1 MEVREILIANTKDQK
16 RYRIMT
22 GAETLGELQDQITR
36 NENVMVW
43 DKPNKVWL
51 TNPHPININGMSFT
65 EGISNTQL
73 VDRTSQLPMAV
84 NFKGQVTNNLMV
96 LMTNTTKSIR
106 SGAAQKFDRKA
117 LYAQIKSFG
126 LEETVKTKF
135 GKNFTMVGSADLA
148 ALIDSTNAGINNK
161 KAAIKEAQQELAAGK
176 QKEEKVVNTPAPEEK
191 KEEKKLPDVK
201 SAPHAQTVEWFYD
214 GVKKMVGDNLL
225 NEKDIAVLADLFTE
239 LALRLEE
246 EKPKI
251 TDDDIEE
258 MMRKARH

>member
-1 MEVREILIANTKDQK
+1 METREILIANTKDQK

-51 TNPHPININGMSFT
+51 TNTQPINFSGMSFT

-84 NFKGQVTNNLMV
+84 NFKGQVTNNLMM
-96 LMTNTTKSIR
+96 LLTNTTKNIP

-117 LYAQIKSFG
+117 LYAEVKTYG
-126 LEETVKTKF
+126 LENAIKAKY
-135 GKNFTMVGSADLA
+135 GKNFTMVSSADLA
-148 ALIDSTNAGINNK
+148 AMIEGAKDKTK

-176 QKEEKVVNTPAPEEK
+176 QKEEK
-191 KEEKKLPDVK
+191 KEEKKLSDVK
-201 SAPHAQTVEWFYD
+201 SAPHAATVDWFYT
-214 GVKKMVGDNLL
+214 GIKSMVKDNIL
-225 NEKDIAVLADLFTE
+225 NGKDVTVIADLCTE

-251 TDDDIEE
+251 TDEDIE
-258 MMRKARH
+258 MMIDKAIR

>member
-51 TNPHPININGMSFT
+51 TNTTPINISGMSFT

-73 VDRTSQLPMAV
+73 VDRSSQLPRAV
-84 NFKGQVTNNLMV
+84 NFKGQVTNNLMM

-117 LYAQIKSFG
+117 LYAEVKTYG
-126 LEETVKTKF
+126 LENAIKAKY
-135 GKNFTMVGSADLA
+135 GKNFTMVSSADLA
-148 ALIDSTNAGINNK
+148 AMIEGAKGKNN
-161 KAAIKEAQQELAAGK
+161 KAAIKEAQQELSAGK
-176 QKEEKVVNTPAPEEK
+176 QKEEVVNTPAPEEK

-201 SAPHAQTVEWFYD
+201 SAPHATTVDWFYT
-214 GVKKMVGDNLL
+214 GIKSMVKDNLL
-225 NEKDIAVLADLFTE
+225 NEKDVAVIADLCTE

-251 TDDDIEE
+251 TDDDIE
-258 MMRKARH
+258 MMIYKARC

>member
-51 TNPHPININGMSFT
+51 TNTHPINISDMSFT

-73 VDRTSQLPMAV
+73 VDRSSQLPRAV
-84 NFKGQVTNNLMV
+84 NFKGQVTNNLMM

-117 LYAQIKSFG
+117 LYAEVKTYG
-126 LEETVKTKF
+126 LENAIKAKY
-135 GKNFTMVGSADLA
+135 GKNFTMVSSADLA
-148 ALIDSTNAGINNK
+148 AMVEGVKSKNN
-161 KAAIKEAQQELAAGK
+161 KAAIKEAQQELSVGK
-176 QKEEKVVNTPAPEEK
+176 QKEEVVNTSAPEEK

-201 SAPHAQTVEWFYD
+201 SAPHATTVDWFYT
-214 GVKKMVGDNLL
+214 GIKSMVKDNLL
-225 NEKDIAVLADLFTE
+225 NEKDVAVIADLCTE

-246 EKPKI
+246 EKPEI
-251 TDDDIEE
+251 TDDDIE
-258 MMRKARH
+258 MMINRAGC

>member
-51 TNPHPININGMSFT
+51 TNTQPINISGMSFT

-73 VDRTSQLPMAV
+73 VDRSSQLPMAV
-84 NFKGQVTNNLMV
+84 NFKGQVTNNLMM

-117 LYAQIKSFG
+117 LYAEVKTLG
-126 LEETVKTKF
+126 LENAIKAKY
-135 GKNFTMVGSADLA
+135 GKNFTMVSSADLA
-148 ALIDSTNAGINNK
+148 AMIEGAKGKTK
-161 KAAIKEAQQELAAGK
+161 KAAIKEAQQELSAGK
-176 QKEEKVVNTPAPEEK
+176 QKQPTVPSVSPEG
-191 KEEKKLPDVK
+191 KEEKKLPDIK
-201 SAPHAQTVEWFYD
+201 SAPHASTVDWFYT
-214 GVKKMVGDNLL
+214 GIKSMVKDNLL
-225 NEKDIAVLADLFTE
+225 NEKDVVVIADLCTE

-251 TDDDIEE
+251 TDDDIE
-258 MMRKARH
+258 MMINKAIC

>member
-51 TNPHPININGMSFT
+51 TNTQPINISGMSFT

-84 NFKGQVTNNLMV
+84 NFKGQVTNNLMM
-96 LMTNTTKSIR
+96 LMTNTTKAIR

-117 LYAQIKSFG
+117 LYAEVKTYG
-126 LEETVKTKF
+126 LENAIKTKY
-135 GKNFTMVGSADLA
+135 GKNFTMVSSADLA
-148 ALIDSTNAGINNK
+148 AMIEGGKGKTK
-161 KAAIKEAQQELAAGK
+161 KAAIKEAQQELAAGNQK
-176 QKEEKVVNTPAPEEK
+176 QPQCPQVSPEEEK

-201 SAPHAQTVEWFYD
+201 SAPHATTVDWFYT
-214 GVKKMVGDNLL
+214 GIKSMVKDNLL
-225 NEKDIAVLADLFTE
+225 NEKDVVVIADLCTE

-251 TDDDIEE
+251 TDDDIER
-258 MMRKARH
+258 MIDKAIS

>member
-16 RYRIMT
+16 KYRIMT

-51 TNPHPININGMSFT
+51 TNTQPINISGMSFT

-84 NFKGQVTNNLMV
+84 NFKGQVTNNLMM
-96 LMTNTTKSIR
+96 LMTNTTKAIR
-106 SGAAQKFDRKA
+106 SGAGDRAAAYK
-117 LYAQIKSFG
+117 LIKDKN
-126 LEETVKTKF
+126 LQDAVKTKF
-135 GKNFTMVGSADLA
+135 GKNFTQVSTVDLFA
-148 ALIDSTNAGINNK
+148 FAKSQQHKKSEANYKAL
-161 KAAIKEAQQELAAGK
+161 KEAQQELSAGK
-176 QKEEKVVNTPAPEEK
+176 QKQPTVPSVSPEG

-201 SAPHAQTVEWFYD
+201 SAPHAATVEWFYT
-214 GVKKMVGDNLL
+214 GIKSMVKDNLL
-225 NEKDIAVLADLFTE
+225 NEKDVAVLTDLYTE

-246 EKPKI
+246 EKPKV
-251 TDDDIEE
+251 TVDDMEQMLRDAGIP
-258 MMRKARH
+258 A

>member
-51 TNPHPININGMSFT
+51 TNTQPINISGMSFT

-84 NFKGQVTNNLMV
+84 NFKGQVTNNLMM

-117 LYAQIKSFG
+117 LYAEVKTLG
-126 LEETVKTKF
+126 LENAIKAKY
-135 GKNFTMVGSADLA
+135 GKNFTMVSSADLA
-148 ALIDSTNAGINNK
+148 AMVEGAKGKNN
-161 KAAIKEAQQELAAGK
+161 KAAIKKAQQELAAGK

-201 SAPHAQTVEWFYD
+201 SAPHAATVDWFYT
-214 GVKKMVGDNLL
+214 GIKSMVKDNML
-225 NEKDIAVLADLFTE
+225 NEKDVVVIADLCTE

-251 TDDDIEE
+251 TDDDIE
-258 MMRKARH
+258 MIIYKARC

>member
-22 GAETLGELQDQITR
+22 GAETLGELQDQIIR

-51 TNPHPININGMSFT
+51 TNTQPINISGMSFT

-84 NFKGQVTNNLMV
+84 NFKGQVTNNLMM

-117 LYAQIKSFG
+117 LYAEVKTLG
-126 LEETVKTKF
+126 LENAIKAKY
-135 GKNFTMVGSADLA
+135 GKNFTMVSSADLA
-148 ALIDSTNAGINNK
+148 AMIEGAKGKNN
-161 KAAIKEAQQELAAGK
+161 KAAIKEAQQELSDGK
-176 QKEEKVVNTPAPEEK
+176 QKQLECPEVLPQ
-191 KEEKKLPDVK
+191 EEKKLPDVK
-201 SAPHAQTVEWFYD
+201 SAPHVATVDWFYT
-214 GVKKMVGDNLL
+214 GIKSMVKDNLL
-225 NEKDIAVLADLFTE
+225 NEKDVAVLADLCTE

-258 MMRKARH
+258 MMCKARR

>member
-51 TNPHPININGMSFT
+51 TNTQPINISGMSFT

-84 NFKGQVTNNLMV
+84 NFKGQVTNNLMM
-96 LMTNTTKSIR
+96 LMTNTTKAIR
-106 SGAAQKFDRKA
+106 SGAGDRAAAYK
-117 LYAQIKSFG
+117 LIKDKN
-126 LEETVKTKF
+126 LQDAVKTKF
-135 GKNFTMVGSADLA
+135 GKNFTQVSTVDLFA
-148 ALIDSTNAGINNK
+148 FAQSQQHKKSEANYKAL
-161 KAAIKEAQQELAAGK
+161 KEAQQELSAGK
-176 QKEEKVVNTPAPEEK
+176 QKQSQCPQVSPEEEK

-201 SAPHAQTVEWFYD
+201 SAPHAATVEWFYA
-214 GVKKMVGDNLL
+214 GIKSMVKDNML
-225 NEKDIAVLADLFTE
+225 NEKDVTVIANLCTE

-251 TDDDIEE
+251 TDDDIE
-258 MMRKARH
+258 MMINKARR

>member
-51 TNPHPININGMSFT
+51 TNTQPINISGMSFT

-84 NFKGQVTNNLMV
+84 NFKGQVTNNLMM

-117 LYAQIKSFG
+117 LYAEVKAYG
-126 LEETVKTKF
+126 LENAIKAKY
-135 GKNFTMVGSADLA
+135 GKNFTMVSSADLA
-148 ALIDSTNAGINNK
+148 AMIEDAKGKNN
-161 KAAIKEAQQELAAGK
+161 KAAIKEAQQELSAAQQAVGGLF
-176 QKEEKVVNTPAPEEK
+176 PEGE
-191 KEEKKLPDVK
+191 
-201 SAPHAQTVEWFYD
+201 
-214 GVKKMVGDNLL
+214 
-225 NEKDIAVLADLFTE
+225 
-239 LALRLEE
+239 
-246 EKPKI
+246 
-251 TDDDIEE
+251 
-258 MMRKARH
+258 

>member
-1 MEVREILIANTKDQK
+1 
-16 RYRIMT
+16 
-22 GAETLGELQDQITR
+22 
-36 NENVMVW
+36 MVW

-51 TNPHPININGMSFT
+51 TNTQPINISGMSFT

-84 NFKGQVTNNLMV
+84 NFKGQVTNNLMM

-117 LYAQIKSFG
+117 LYAEVKTYG
-126 LEETVKTKF
+126 LENAIKTKF
-135 GKNFTMVGSADLA
+135 GKNFTMVSSADLA
-148 ALIDSTNAGINNK
+148 AMVEGAKGKNNK
-161 KAAIKEAQQELAAGK
+161 AVIKEAQQELAAGK
-176 QKEEKVVNTPAPEEK
+176 QKEEEKVVNTPAPEEK

-214 GVKKMVGDNLL
+214 GIKSMVNDNLL
-225 NEKDIAVLADLFTE
+225 NEKDVAIIADLCTD

-258 MMRKARH
+258 MMRKARR